1 MPEAAGADA
10 PGLDGGGL
18 DADPGRIVIAAA
30 DPDAAA
36 CVVSAYD
43 YPGLTCFGSDPA
55 PYLTYL
61 VPDSGV
67 AVGQC
72 PAPGDFLAP
81 RGEGAGPCG
90 SLVCG
95 PLRPAAVTGL
105 KDAAVPVDADGGACC
120 FWARQV
126 CGV

>member
-1 MPEAAGADA
+1 MAEASGDDA
-10 PGLDGGGL
+10 PGLDGDAL
-18 DADPGRIVIAAA
+18 DADSGRIVLATA

-36 CVVSAYD
+36 CVGSARD

-55 PYLTYL
+55 PYLTFL

-72 PAPGDFLAP
+72 PAQGDFLAP

-90 SLVCG
+90 HFVCG
-95 PLRPAAVTGL
+95 PLQPAAVAGL
-105 KDAAVPVDADGGACC
+105 RDAAVPVDADGGVCC
-120 FWARQV
+120 FWAVEV